1 MTIILRD
8 ADEGDVIRC
17 VELLAELQS
26 ATGSSAGPAIQ
37 DAFIELVTKKRG
49 QVVVAEKENLIL
61 GMVSV
66 SYNVAMRYGGEYCQ
80 LEELIVT
87 PAARGLKLGGMLVQ
101 KVVDNAI
108 ARGCSEIG
116 LYLVATTEHN
126 RSFYE
131 KYGFKSVGTEMR
143 QSLQT

>member
-1 MTIILRD
+1 MTIVLRD
-8 ADEGDVIRC
+8 ADEDDVIRC
-17 VELLAELQS
+17 VELLSELQS
-26 ATGSSAGPAIQ
+26 TTGSKQGPAIQ
-37 DAFIELVTKKRG
+37 AVFTELLTKKRG

-101 KVVDNAI
+101 KVVDNAL
-108 ARGCSEIG
+108 ARGCGEIG

-126 RSFYE
+126 RAFYQ
-131 KYGFKSVGTEMR
+131 KFGFESVGTEMR
-143 QSLQT
+143 QSLLT

>member
-8 ADEGDVIRC
+8 VDESDVIRC
-17 VELLAELQS
+17 AQLLAELQS
-26 ATGSSAGPAIQ
+26 ATGSKKSPAIEE
-37 DAFIELVTKKRG
+37 AFRALLTKKRG

-87 PAARGLKLGGMLVQ
+87 PAARGLKLGGLLVQ
-101 KVVDNAI
+101 KVIDNAI
-108 ARGCSEIG
+108 ARGCREIG

-131 KYGFKSVGTEMR
+131 KYGFESVGIEMR
-143 QSLQT
+143 QRL

>member
-8 ADEGDVIRC
+8 ADERDVIRC
-17 VELLAELQS
+17 AELLSELQS
-26 ATGSSAGPAIQ
+26 ATGSKQGPV
-37 DAFIELVTKKRG
+37 IEDTFRELLTKKRG
-49 QVVVAEKENLIL
+49 QVVVAEKESLIL

-87 PAARGLKLGGMLVQ
+87 PDARGLNLGGLLVQ

-108 ARGCSEIG
+108 ARGCKEIG
-116 LYLVATTEHN
+116 LYLVVTTEHN

-131 KYGFKSVGTEMR
+131 KYGFESVGTEMR
-143 QSLQT
+143 QRLSD